1 MRNMRLVK
9 IAFHRNGLMGEGFHA
24 VAFRYRFEGQER
36 RMIATV
42 FSAYEPDSGEVHP
55 CTGRLAVLDADYSA
69 SGLLDVPL
77 NQWRGDDFE
86 PQIRQWIAT
95 WAEGEAQRVDLEQ
108 ITRALEPA

>member
-9 IAFHRNGLMGEGFHA
+9 IAYHRNGLMGEGFHA
-24 VAFRYRFEGQER
+24 VAFRYRFEGKER

-42 FSAYEPDSGEVHP
+42 FSSHEPDPGDVHP

-69 SGLLDVPL
+69 TGLLDYPL

-86 PQIRQWIAT
+86 PQLRQWIAT
-95 WAEGEAQRVDLEQ
+95 WAEDQARANALEAEA
-108 ITRALEPA
+108 RALEYA